1 MPASDPAAMARS
13 GLADR
18 FILGAERVAGAFL
31 AFVTALTFVSV
42 VLRYIFSWS
51 IPDAYDLSRNF
62 LGILIFW
69 GIAVTGFRGD
79 HITVDLLWGALPPP
93 GRRVLDVI
101 GTLFTLFCMAGFTW
115 AMGMKVLDTYHSSE
129 ETYDVHMKVWP
140 FYFVAWLGIAA
151 AVVLL
156 LVRLVRQF
164 RTPPAY
170 GEAAI
175 PISH

>member
-1 MPASDPAAMARS
+1 MPATDAAMARTAI
-13 GLADR
+13 ADR

-42 VLRYIFSWS
+42 VLRYVFSWS
-51 IPDAYDLSRNF
+51 IPDSYDLSRNF

-93 GRRVLDVI
+93 GKRALDVLA
-101 GTLFTLFCMAGFTW
+101 TLFTLFCMGAFCW
-115 AMGMKVLDTYHSSE
+115 AMGMKVLDTWHSSE
-129 ETYDVHMKVWP
+129 ETYDIHMKVWP
-140 FYFVAWLGIAA
+140 FYLVAWLGIVA

-156 LVRLVRQF
+156 LVRLVRQL
-164 RTPPAY
+164 RTAPDYAD
-170 GEAAI
+170 AAI
-175 PISH
+175 PTSH